1 VFSNVQIK
9 DGAVVAGGFYINH
22 IIRAAQIAMYGICE
36 VVITSGRDGKHG
48 EQSYHYQDRALDLRL
63 WKIAPDDRAKVA
75 ASIRALLPA
84 YYDVVIEADHFHIE
98 ADKTKEMALKG
109 VPT

>member
-1 VFSNVQIK
+1 MFSNVQIK
-9 DGAVVAGGFYINH
+9 EGALVAGGYYINQ
-22 IIRAAQIAMYGICE
+22 IIRAAQIAMCGVCD

-63 WKIAPDDRAKVA
+63 WQIAPEDRTKIA

-98 ADKTKEMALKG
+98 ADKTKETALKG
-109 VPT
+109 VAT